1 MKNNN
6 TKSSASITSTSVFIL
21 LVIIIITRN
30 DFFSL
35 LQLYLENPIQ
45 VFVNFIIICAG
56 TYGAVSLIFL
66 PIWRLVFQETG
77 KLGQKIEWYDSA
89 YKHLIPQSRSRARKR
104 LVLILCISVV
114 LKVVASN
121 GGVLAWLNY
130 QELIPISKNAVSA
143 YFRYKTSFWFIILSG
158 AEFMATLIL
167 VTALENRS
175 RILSRL
181 LEKMEKYNQDSQWKQ
196 KLPLPSEQNRDEFS
210 LNIMSKF
217 TTATGE
223 DSLKPSSNEEWL
235 TLNQKTL
242 LSNMMII
249 APTGGGKTQ
258 SIILPIIEQAI
269 GWNKSDLERKATLAI
284 YDPKAELTKYV
295 EEIAERHG
303 RSEDVVILS
312 LTSKSHTNIIKVDK
326 VWDGTTSWRVAG
338 WIVSAWQNY
347 QGKSSPEPF
356 WESQSYQLVR
366 NILVMLYV
374 EKGNSATIA
383 DVSRSF
389 LDLSEGVFKKVR
401 DPNSGKV
408 EKHVTQFG
416 RRILSV
422 KLAVSRYS
430 ELAMREL
437 DEYRFTTES
446 EEVFDESI
454 KELALERID
463 EIKNSYFEEME
474 LQNPALLKESILI
487 IETQLSNVVDEG
499 LKSSLQLKI
508 LDLNDK
514 LRKVRSVISKKEK
527 EWKEQYESFLIQEK
541 IKKDSE
547 IIHEKL
553 SLNIRNENLDKDEES
568 QLFSIQNNMTMVHEA
583 VTEIIKGSNTSEE
596 QRSNILSNM
605 RPFLQLFQGQE
616 LERSISNSSENVD
629 FQEIIRNGKILVPD
643 YPGISVGNE
652 LSNAVITLV
661 KSRWQQASIDEGNN
675 PGRSQNR
682 LKFQIMDEAQR
693 IISLGDQKHAGDFDY
708 MEISRSMG
716 GITVMCSQ
724 SIASLKAKASRDIDW
739 QKVHGVIRNI
749 ICFGTNDTNALREMR
764 EIAGQSV
771 VKRMSKTIS
780 EGASTPTLDVIS
792 EKYKGDS
799 SSMSVS
805 YTESE
810 AKEDRVAESD
820 IQTLPMYTSI
830 GYIFDTT
837 NKVYC
842 LAHKPY
848 FWPHMRDK
856 WILMQKC
863 EYSLSKRFTVLYGQF
878 LGGILQR
885 LYR

>member
-1 MKNNN
+1 
-6 TKSSASITSTSVFIL
+6 
-21 LVIIIITRN
+21 
-30 DFFSL
+30 
-35 LQLYLENPIQ
+35 
-45 VFVNFIIICAG
+45 
-56 TYGAVSLIFL
+56 
-66 PIWRLVFQETG
+66 
-77 KLGQKIEWYDSA
+77 
-89 YKHLIPQSRSRARKR
+89 
-104 LVLILCISVV
+104 
-114 LKVVASN
+114 
-121 GGVLAWLNY
+121 
-130 QELIPISKNAVSA
+130 
-143 YFRYKTSFWFIILSG
+143 
-158 AEFMATLIL
+158 
-167 VTALENRS
+167 
-175 RILSRL
+175 
-181 LEKMEKYNQDSQWKQ
+181 
-196 KLPLPSEQNRDEFS
+196 
-210 LNIMSKF
+210 
-217 TTATGE
+217 
-223 DSLKPSSNEEWL
+223 
-235 TLNQKTL
+235 
-242 LSNMMII
+242 
-249 APTGGGKTQ
+249 
-258 SIILPIIEQAI
+258 
-269 GWNKSDLERKATLAI
+269 
-284 YDPKAELTKYV
+284 
-295 EEIAERHG
+295 
-303 RSEDVVILS
+303 
-312 LTSKSHTNIIKVDK
+312 
-326 VWDGTTSWRVAG
+326 
-338 WIVSAWQNY
+338 
-347 QGKSSPEPF
+347 
-356 WESQSYQLVR
+356 
-366 NILVMLYV
+366 
-374 EKGNSATIA
+374 
-383 DVSRSF
+383 
-389 LDLSEGVFKKVR
+389 
-401 DPNSGKV
+401 
-408 EKHVTQFG
+408 
-416 RRILSV
+416 
-422 KLAVSRYS
+422 
-430 ELAMREL
+430 
-437 DEYRFTTES
+437 
-446 EEVFDESI
+446 
-454 KELALERID
+454 
-463 EIKNSYFEEME
+463 
-474 LQNPALLKESILI
+474 
-487 IETQLSNVVDEG
+487 
-499 LKSSLQLKI
+499 LKI